1 MGLIIGFDPGL
12 KGGMA
17 SVHKGSV
24 DACCRM
30 PVIKDGTKSIL
41 DLNEIASKLR
51 DIASQIDLIVIE
63 KVHAMPKQGVTSVFT
78 FGEGYGSIKGIAAGL
93 AIPIIEVTPQRWMKD
108 ILNGIP
114 LDLGKKR
121 SLAYCK
127 ARFPNLGKITDGESD
142 ALCIALWGEQK
153 NMF

>member
-17 SVHKGSV
+17 SILKGDV

-41 DLNEIASKLR
+41 DLNEIAFRLR

-93 AIPIIEVTPQRWMKD
+93 AIPLIEVTPQRWMKD
-108 ILNGIP
+108 ILSGIP

-127 ARFPNLGKITDGESD
+127 ARFPDLGKITDGESD
-142 ALCIALWGEQK
+142 AICIALWGEQK

>member
-17 SVHKGSV
+17 SVRKG
-24 DACCRM
+24 DAEAFCRM
-30 PVIKDGTKSIL
+30 PVVKNGTKSIL
-41 DLNEIASKLR
+41 DLNEIALRLR
-51 DIASQIDLIVIE
+51 DNASQIDLIVIE

-93 AIPIIEVTPQRWMKD
+93 AIPLIEVTPQRWMKD

-127 ARFPNLGKITDGESD
+127 ARYPNLGKITDGESD
-142 ALCIALWGEQK
+142 AICIALWGEQSA
-153 NMF
+153 ML